1 MTALCVFTL
10 DDWLIKRLCAN
21 FRHSVC
27 NRPRRGIGNDLI
39 GQNAVLAGHARTI
52 AGGDARFA
60 AIRARTPCRNQS
72 INCFTKGEA

>member
-1 MTALCVFTL
+1 MTAFCVFTL

-27 NRPRRGIGNDLI
+27 NRARLGTGNDLI
-39 GQNAVLAGHARTI
+39 GRDEVLAGHARTI
-52 AGGDARFA
+52 AGGDVRFA
-60 AIRARTPCRNQS
+60 EIRARTPCRNQS